1 MGQSA
6 ARKFLEEQNLNIDSK
21 RFSRKQNVLPDNV
34 FLFETLHV
42 TPRRH
47 ICLTQAVILSPTSD
61 FFATVAHFAMTFDFK
76 SKLEQLFTFFTSLT
90 HSSGPLRK
98 LGLSSLGSKGHVCW
112 L

>member
-6 ARKFLEEQNLNIDSK
+6 ARKFLEAQNLNIDSK

-61 FFATVAHFAMTFDFK
+61 FFATVAALCNDIRLQVKIRTIVYIFHLPHT
-76 SKLEQLFTFFTSLT
+76 L
-90 HSSGPLRK
+90 
-98 LGLSSLGSKGHVCW
+98 
-112 L
+112 